1 MPAAQV
7 LAHRIDFSS
16 LLSRDDSDALL
27 RAIPAAPGVLALRG
41 ADPASEP
48 YLTRTADL
56 RRRVRRLLAPPEA
69 RNDDGTPILSKRL
82 NLRERVRWIEYS
94 CTGSDFEST
103 LVLYRASRAAFGAEE
118 ARRRLRLHA
127 PTFLRVT
134 TENAYP
140 RVYATNRLSKKSLA
154 ESFGPFPSRAAA
166 DRYCDAVLDLF
177 QIRRCHEELEPYPE
191 HPGCVYGE
199 MKKCMAPCKA
209 GAMQGSTREELDAK
223 YAEEAKRMLAFFTT
237 RGRSMLDEI
246 AAQREVASEA
256 MDFEQAA
263 ALHKHWEKVRAASLL
278 ADELVRPVTDLRAI
292 VIQESVPAEFANN
305 PGGPFMETVSSSTW
319 VGSHDADS
327 AALFLLAHGR
337 IAGPATL
344 STLGVRAVR
353 EQTAVGSSLFAQP
366 LMLAPVPEN
375 ESVVETPSTVT
386 PEDRARAAIAA
397 LESQAET
404 LPEIAEVC
412 DYLSLFRRWYYR
424 PEKQRV
430 GEVLLP
436 NAEEAWAVRRLL
448 NAAARVVLG
457 PPAAAPPVD
466 REAAK
471 DLKTKILHEGREG
484 VEREVPVLPK
494 RKRGRKAV
502 TPTDLAK

>member
-1 MPAAQV
+1 MPADFV
-7 LAHRIDFSS
+7 FAHRIEFSPE
-16 LLSRDDSDALL
+16 DSDVLL
-27 RAIPAAPGVLALRG
+27 REIPAAPGVMALRG

-69 RNDDGTPILSKRL
+69 LNEDGTPVLSKRL
-82 NLRERVRWIEYS
+82 NLRERVRWIEYTR
-94 CTGSDFEST
+94 TGSDFEST
-103 LVLYRASRAAFGAEE
+103 LVLYCASRSAFGAEE

-134 TENAYP
+134 MENTYP
-140 RVYATNRLSKKSLA
+140 RVYATNRLSKKALA

-209 GAMQGSTREELDAK
+209 GAMQGWTRDEIEAH
-223 YAEEAKRMLAFFTT
+223 YAAESQRMAAFFKT

-246 AAQREVASEA
+246 AAQRETASEA

-263 ALHKHWEKVRAASLL
+263 ALHKQWEKVRAASLL
-278 ADELVRPVTDLRAI
+278 ADEIVRPVTELRAL
-292 VIQESVPAEFANN
+292 VIQEAAPSEDDTAQ
-305 PGGPFMETVSSSTW
+305 
-319 VGSHDADS
+319 DS
-327 AALFLLAHGR
+327 AALFLLAHGC
-337 IAGPATL
+337 IAGPARL

-366 LMLAPVPEN
+366 LMLAPVPLE
-375 ESVVETPSTVT
+375 ESAAEEPSTLS
-386 PEDRARAAIAA
+386 PEDRARAVLTM
-397 LESQAET
+397 LESQTET
-404 LPEIAEVC
+404 TPEISELC

-436 NAEEAWAVRRLL
+436 NDEGAWSVRRLL

-457 PPAAAPPVD
+457 PPTAVPSVD

-471 DLKTKILHEGREG
+471 EFKTKILHEGREG

-494 RKRGRKAV
+494 RKRSRKAV
-502 TPTDLAK
+502 TPADLAN